1 MAANGKIGLV
11 EAQYGKPLRDVLID
25 LFQSHGNI
33 NVVAKN
39 LGVHQSTVSYW
50 LLRERLNLVT
60 RAIPDVVREV
70 QS

>member
-1 MAANGKIGLV
+1 MAKSKIGSV

-25 LFQSHGNI
+25 LFQAHGNI
-33 NVVAKN
+33 NIVADK
-39 LGVHQSTVSYW
+39 LGVRQGTVSYW

-60 RAIPDVVREV
+60 RAIPAMEREV

>member
-1 MAANGKIGLV
+1 MAKSKIGLV
-11 EAQYGKPLRDVLID
+11 EAQYGKPLRQVLID
-25 LFQSHGNI
+25 LFQKHGNI

-39 LGVHQSTVSYW
+39 LSVQQSTVSYW

-60 RAIPDVVREV
+60 RAIPDTESEA